1 MFVNLG
7 FLLQNQGCASPCSL
21 LQNKINPNREVDLMV
36 LEILGWV
43 GGCDE
48 KTAEVGSSFLSVNPS
63 LRNNVYQVQSHS
75 KSWVKC

>member
-7 FLLQNQGCASPCSL
+7 FFHQNQGCASLCSL

-48 KTAEVGSSFLSVNPS
+48 KTAEVGS
-63 LRNNVYQVQSHS
+63 
-75 KSWVKC
+75 